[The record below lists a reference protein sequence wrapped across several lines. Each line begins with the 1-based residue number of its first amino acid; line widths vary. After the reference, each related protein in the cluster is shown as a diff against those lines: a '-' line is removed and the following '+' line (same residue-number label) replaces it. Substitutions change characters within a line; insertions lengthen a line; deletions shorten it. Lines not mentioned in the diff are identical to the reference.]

1 MSKLPS
7 TQDVEESR
15 LLDHEGL
22 SIWPSVLNAEEAS
35 LREAPTKPIA
45 KYNDKLVGARLLGF
59 LLLDLWHQKA
69 CSFGSIPY
77 HTVVKQTTSCLSIGG
92 LVVDSDEEKAA
103 QNVNIQML
111 GLHYR
116 NHLFRVFRSN
126 GGPLPES
133 SNHPSRPSLDVMRDR
148 IIKEMKTPTT
158 VANARKTTL
167 LRDGYRC
174 MLSRA
179 YDHESANLYPEL
191 EECERATNAGFTAV
205 QCAHI
210 FSETAQDSEKKVSK
224 LPYAG
229 TAMAILEVFGLAEK
243 KESLVGKN
251 VHLPFNTLSMEGNLH
266 QLFDRLVFWLEEV
279 IGQPHTYDIRTV
291 DSKIFRTRGGIP
303 SERVTFQ
310 VDPAVVARCV
320 ANGKEPPALPSPALL
335 AIRAACS
342 RVAHMSGAA
351 EQIDQILR
359 DLEETPVMAWDGGS
373 AELLASR
380 LSQKSGSA
388 A

>member
-1 MSKLPS
+1 MAQR
-7 TQDVEESR
+7 TQRGRGRFARGSDQAHRQVQR
-15 LLDHEGL
+15 HC
-22 SIWPSVLNAEEAS
+22 
-35 LREAPTKPIA
+35 
-45 KYNDKLVGARLLGF
+45 NDKLVGARVLGF
-59 LLLDLWHQKA
+59 LLLDLWRHNA
-69 CSFGSIPY
+69 HSFGIIPY
-77 HTVVKQTTSCLSIGG
+77 HAVVKQTTSCLSIGG
-92 LVVDSDEEKAA
+92 LVDSEEEKAA
-103 QNVNIQML
+103 QNVKIQML

-116 NHLFRVFRSN
+116 NHLFRVFESCIHHRGTCLGPNLVLVRSN

-133 SNHPSRPSLDVMRDR
+133 SSHPSRPSLDIMRDR
-148 IIKEMKTPTT
+148 IIKEMRTPTT
-158 VANARKTTL
+158 VGDARKTAL

-191 EECERATNAGFTAV
+191 EERERAANAGFTAV

-210 FSETAQDSEKKVSK
+210 FSETAQDSEKK

-229 TAMAILEVFGLAEK
+229 TAMAILEVFGLDNK
-243 KESLVGKN
+243 KESLVGNN
-251 VHLPFNTLSMEGNLH
+251 VHLPFNTLSMEANLH

-291 DSKIFRTRGGIP
+291 DPKIFRTRGGIP

-310 VDPAVVARCV
+310 VDPAVVARCL
-320 ANGKEPPALPSPALL
+320 ANGKEPPTLPSPALL

-359 DLEETPVMAWDGGS
+359 DLEEMPVMAWDGGS

-380 LSQKSGSA
+380 LSQMSGSA
-388 A
+388 LVGA